1 MLYNSSYYVCMELVV
16 IASWI
21 SYWVPYDSIP
31 GRMSP
36 IVTVLLAII
45 NALIGTSGDFT
56 PGESSIS
63 MFEIYIVGALFQV
76 CQTLLVVYVR
86 RTIEDSG
93 LFFSFQSR

>member
-1 MLYNSSYYVCMELVV
+1 MELVV

-21 SYWVPYDSIP
+21 SYWIPYDSIP

-56 PGESSIS
+56 PGSSGS
-63 MFEIYIVGALFQV
+63 MFDIYIVGALFQV
-76 CQTLLVVYVR
+76 YQT
-86 RTIEDSG
+86 
-93 LFFSFQSR
+93 F

>member
-1 MLYNSSYYVCMELVV
+1 MTQFSECTTNEIIINAIILSYYICMEFVV

-45 NALIGTSGDFT
+45 NALIGTRGDFT
-56 PGESSIS
+56 PGDSSIS
-63 MFEIYIVGALFQV
+63 MFDIYIVGALFQV
-76 CQTLLVVYVR
+76 YQT
-86 RTIEDSG
+86 
-93 LFFSFQSR
+93 F

>member
-21 SYWVPYDSIP
+21 SYLVPYDSIP

-45 NALIGTSGDFT
+45 NALIGSGDFT

-63 MFEIYIVGALFQV
+63 MFDIYIVGALFQV
-76 CQTLLVVYVR
+76 TYV
-86 RTIEDSG
+86 G
-93 LFFSFQSR
+93 

>member
-1 MLYNSSYYVCMELVV
+1 MEFVV

-45 NALIGTSGDFT
+45 NGLIGISGDFT
-56 PGESSIS
+56 PGESCIS
-63 MFEIYIVGALFQV
+63 MLEIYIIGALFQV
-76 CQTLLVVYVR
+76 YYLIDGIFYICNR
-86 RTIEDSG
+86 RTIRYG
-93 LFFSFQSR
+93 HISFEPRSENFRKKI

>member
-1 MLYNSSYYVCMELVV
+1 MELVV

-21 SYWVPYDSIP
+21 SYWIPYDSIP

-45 NALIGTSGDFT
+45 NALIGTIGDFT

-76 CQTLLVVYVR
+76 YQTFLVVYVR
-86 RTIEDSG
+86 RTIENSG
-93 LFFSFQSR
+93 LFFLFQSR

>member
-1 MLYNSSYYVCMELVV
+1 MTQFSESTINEIIINAIILSYYICMEFVV

-21 SYWVPYDSIP
+21 SYWVLYDSIP

-45 NALIGTSGDFT
+45 NGLIGISGDFT

-63 MFEIYIVGALFQV
+63 MFEIYILGALFQV
-76 CQTLLVVYVR
+76 LLCK
-86 RTIEDSG
+86 
-93 LFFSFQSR
+93 L